1 LRIVRIFINF
11 GRQYKVGENDI
22 MRKKIGLSAIAAK
35 RRVAI
40 LQSRQKKLWRVNL
53 ILGVILFF
61 ILSVWWIGVEAGVI
75 APPSAQTEET
85 MEIADLIAILI
96 FAIELYGRYKKSQ
109 SKTEFLKNNWLEIL
123 AILPIGL
130 IFRAGRVLE
139 EIAIF
144 RSLRL
149 GINLGEAPMV
159 IPEVVLL
166 SGKSAG
172 RMLLS
177 AHNWLAHYSVFA
189 DVFELV
195 ARWKKLL
202 LG

>member
-1 LRIVRIFINF
+1 
-11 GRQYKVGENDI
+11 
-22 MRKKIGLSAIAAK
+22 MRKKTSPSAIAAK

-40 LQSRQKKLWRVNL
+40 LQSKQKKLWRVNL

-61 ILSVWWIGVEAGVI
+61 ILSVWWIGVEVGLA
-75 APPSAQTEET
+75 APPSAAAEET

-123 AILPIGL
+123 TLLPVGL

-139 EIAIF
+139 EIEIF

-149 GINLGEAPMV
+149 DINLGEAPMV
-159 IPEVVLL
+159 IPEVVFL
-166 SGKSAG
+166 SGKNLG
-172 RMLLS
+172 RILLN
-177 AHNWLAHYSVFA
+177 AQHWLAHYSVFA
-189 DVFELV
+189 DFFGLA
-195 ARWKKLL
+195 ARWKKAL